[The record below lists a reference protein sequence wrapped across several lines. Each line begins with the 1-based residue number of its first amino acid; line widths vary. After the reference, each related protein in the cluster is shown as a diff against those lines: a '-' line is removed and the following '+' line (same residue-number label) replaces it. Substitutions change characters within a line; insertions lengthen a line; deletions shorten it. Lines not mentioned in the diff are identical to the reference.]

1 MAAKKKKKKTEAQL
15 VVVRTYGAGVHVG
28 RLESQDGQTVV
39 LADARRLWR
48 WRGANTLHEVSQK
61 GVATDY
67 TRLSDPVP
75 TITLVSALEII
86 PVAEAAARSLTESR
100 WAA

>member
-1 MAAKKKKKKTEAQL
+1 MAAKKKATQL
-15 VVVRTYGAGVHVG
+15 VVVRTYGAGVHIGKLV
-28 RLESQDGQTVV
+28 SQDGQTVV
-39 LADARRLWR
+39 LDDARRLWR
-48 WRGANTLHEVSQK
+48 WRGANTLHEVAQK
-61 GVATDY
+61 GVATEY

-86 PVAEAAARSLTESR
+86 PVSGAAKESLTTSR